1 MEAVQVSEL
10 RERDFQTLSDG
21 QRQRVMLA
29 RALCQE
35 PELLLLDEPTS
46 YLDIRY
52 KLEFMS
58 VLQEQARRKK
68 VAVILSIHELDLA
81 ERVSDWV
88 LCVSPGQESRFGRPE
103 EMLTPEHLS
112 TFPRSEKSASRQ
124 TGDSMCTSRVRR
136 APVCLHCR
144 RRKQGAPAVFWQR
157 KLEPTFAA
165 GSCRKPT

>member
-1 MEAVQVSEL
+1 MQVSEL

-58 VLQEQARRKK
+58 VLQELARRKK

-88 LCVSPGQESRFGRPE
+88 LCVSPGQESRFGR
-103 EMLTPEHLS
+103 
-112 TFPRSEKSASRQ
+112 
-124 TGDSMCTSRVRR
+124 
-136 APVCLHCR
+136 
-144 RRKQGAPAVFWQR
+144 RKR
-157 KLEPTFAA
+157 
-165 GSCRKPT
+165 C